1 MVQSIEFIFITALAL
16 LSARFVRFLPTI
28 AVQIIIGIILGSAF
42 FGLNYN
48 SSGIKLLAD
57 IGLFAIFFQVGLDFD
72 LTAPELES
80 VTPAR
85 SAAAGIV
92 ASFVLVFLFTLG
104 LGNPA
109 KSALLI
115 ALATVSTSVS
125 VAIYSFLSLGPIK
138 HLEAKVA
145 VIAGLF
151 DDLIGLTI
159 LAVLAS
165 ILSGS
170 LAGILSLF
178 ISLVIV
184 ISTFRIQKRLGGRS
198 FDLARIGRY
207 LLSGVLVVALLVL
220 WKEFGLTLAI
230 AGFVAGVFSGPVLT
244 KKDQRVLG
252 RISGLLGPLFLVS
265 LGLLVEFNHPFTL
278 SELLA
283 VIVISL
289 GLVISKSVNALV
301 LPGQLND
308 RILYWFS
315 MVPRAEVAGIGLVL
329 IAPYVSSSLEIEA
342 VISVVLTS
350 LLIPFV
356 ISHRVKQKLE
366 NDP

>member
-1 MVQSIEFIFITALAL
+1 MATVVQSIEFIFITALAL
-16 LSARFVRFLPTI
+16 LSARFMRFFPTI
-28 AVQIIIGIILGSAF
+28 AIQIIIGIILGSALL
-42 FGLNYN
+42 GLNYN
-48 SSGIKLLAD
+48 SPGIKLLAD
-57 IGLFAIFFQVGLDFD
+57 LGLFAIFFQVGLDFD

-85 SAAAGIV
+85 SAAAGIA
-92 ASFVLVFLFTLG
+92 ASFVLVFILTLG

-125 VAIYSFLSLGPIK
+125 VAIYSFLSMGPIE

-165 ILSGS
+165 VLSSS
-170 LAGILSLF
+170 LAGLLSLF

-198 FDLARIGRY
+198 FELARKRRY
-207 LLSGVLVVALLVL
+207 LMSGLAVLVLLAL

-230 AGFVAGVFSGPVLT
+230 AGFVAGAFSGPVLT

-252 RISGLLGPLFLVS
+252 RISGFLGPLFLVS
-265 LGLLVEFNHPFTL
+265 LGLLVKFNRAFTF
-278 SELLA
+278 SELIA
-283 VIVISL
+283 VVVLSL
-289 GLVISKSVNALV
+289 GLVISKFANALV

-329 IAPYVSSSLEIEA
+329 IAPYVSASLETEA
-342 VISVVLTS
+342 VVAVVLTS

-356 ISHRVKQKLE
+356 ISYRVKQGK
-366 NDP
+366 